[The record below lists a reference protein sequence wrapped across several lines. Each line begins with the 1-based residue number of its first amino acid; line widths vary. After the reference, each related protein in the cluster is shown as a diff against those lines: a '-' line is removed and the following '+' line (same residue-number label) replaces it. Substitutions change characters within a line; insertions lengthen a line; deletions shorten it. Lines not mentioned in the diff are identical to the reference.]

1 MKVDR
6 VQRIGPRL
14 PNKPRKILAAFADNH
29 DKNYVKSF
37 RKNIEDTQM
46 FMHDQYP
53 PDVVA
58 YRKKLVPV
66 LKRAKDDGKE
76 AYIKYNKLIVD
87 GEVYTDGDYG
97 KVPA

>member
-1 MKVDR
+1 
-6 VQRIGPRL
+6 
-14 PNKPRKILAAFADNH
+14 
-29 DKNYVKSF
+29 
-37 RKNIEDTQM
+37 M

-58 YRKKLVPV
+58 I

-87 GEVYTDGDYG
+87 GGVYTDRDYG